1 MQLLPH
7 HDFPLWKREHQHGRC
22 FCPQFVIEPGCHHT
36 LYEKVPLLSIKLLFI
51 RGSRLYKI
59 NLRWGNALQL
69 FIVLH
74 VFLFQQISNF
84 EKMKM
89 HIVKKK
95 KLIHLWKKYVLNMCW
110 ELSDLGLEVISIKF
124 HLCSWIT
131 LRKVSRVF
139 LVREG
144 SIFFAIFI
152 YTNFWRQIFDSPWFQ
167 TLICST

>member
-95 KLIHLWKKYVLNMCW
+95 KVNSFMEEICAEHVLRIKWPRAGGNKYQISPMLLNY
-110 ELSDLGLEVISIKF
+110 S
-124 HLCSWIT
+124 
-131 LRKVSRVF
+131 
-139 LVREG
+139 
-144 SIFFAIFI
+144 
-152 YTNFWRQIFDSPWFQ
+152 
-167 TLICST
+167 